1 MQQDR
6 ASAASTVVWF
16 EIPSVDFD
24 RATRFYETIFDTRL
38 GRETIDTMKLGV
50 FPYDRMKGISGAV
63 VHSAN
68 LKPAAGGA
76 LVYLNCNGKLEAVAG
91 RVKDAGGSIV
101 SPRVDLPNDL
111 GSFYLVR
118 DTEGNVVGL
127 HAA

>member
-1 MQQDR
+1 MQNEP

-24 RATRFYETIFDTRL
+24 RATRFYETIFDAKL
-38 GRETIDTMKLGV
+38 GRETVDTMKLGV
-50 FPYDRMKGISGAV
+50 FPYDRAKGVSGAV
-63 VHSAN
+63 VHSPNA
-68 LKPAAGGA
+68 KPAAGGT
-76 LVYLNCNGKLEAVAG
+76 LVYLNCNGKLDAVAG
-91 RVKDAGGSIV
+91 RVKAAGGTLV
-101 SPRVDLPNDL
+101 SPRVDLPNNL

>member
-1 MQQDR
+1 MQHEP

-24 RATRFYETIFDTRL
+24 RATRFYETIFDAKL
-38 GRETIDTMKLGV
+38 GRETVDTMKLGV
-50 FPYDRMKGISGAV
+50 FPYDRMKGVSGAV
-63 VHSAN
+63 VHSPNA
-68 LKPAAGGA
+68 KPAAGGA
-76 LVYLNCNGKLEAVAG
+76 LVYLNCNGRLDDVAG
-91 RVKDAGGSIV
+91 RVKEAGGALV
-101 SPRVDLPNDL
+101 SPRVDLPNSL